1 MLRSIPALCD
11 KPIREITAGD
21 VINVYQDMVRFS
33 SGTRKNRFAQ
43 IRAIFNYAINPY
55 KIITANPADSVT
67 QAKDKTIRRI
77 KALTEKESR
86 QLLSALSDT
95 PTFYMIAFI
104 ALNTGMRYGE
114 IAGLTWNSINFTRQ
128 TITIDKQY
136 NWISSEKRGF
146 KAVKSRNGNRTIHMN
161 TKLAAR
167 LNAWKQT
174 VPTSIDGRVI
184 PTTPS
189 THSLMNR
196 QLRKLKQ
203 GISVHTLRHT
213 FATMLL
219 SKSKDI
225 NLVAAVL
232 GDNVATVA
240 ATYIH
245 YTDDIRKEA
254 DQYIETMYK

>member
-1 MLRSIPALCD
+1 
-11 KPIREITAGD
+11 
-21 VINVYQDMVRFS
+21 
-33 SGTRKNRFAQ
+33 
-43 IRAIFNYAINPY
+43 
-55 KIITANPADSVT
+55 
-67 QAKDKTIRRI
+67 
-77 KALTEKESR
+77 
-86 QLLSALSDT
+86 
-95 PTFYMIAFI
+95 
-104 ALNTGMRYGE
+104 
-114 IAGLTWNSINFTRQ
+114 
-128 TITIDKQY
+128 
-136 NWISSEKRGF
+136 
-146 KAVKSRNGNRTIHMN
+146 MN
-161 TKLAAR
+161 TKLAAK
-167 LNAWKQT
+167 LNEWKQT
-174 VPTSIDGRVI
+174 APVSIDGRII

-189 THSLMNR
+189 THPLMNR
-196 QLRKLKQ
+196 QLRILKQ